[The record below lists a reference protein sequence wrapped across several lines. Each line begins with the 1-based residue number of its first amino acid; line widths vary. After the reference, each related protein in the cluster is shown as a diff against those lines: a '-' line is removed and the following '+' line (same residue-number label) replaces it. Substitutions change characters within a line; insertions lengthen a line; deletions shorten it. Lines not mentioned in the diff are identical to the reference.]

1 MKKFAI
7 LFALLLIAN
16 VGFAQSGSTITK
28 GAPLNTNSGAIT
40 GFQALATPTLTL
52 NNTATKIG
60 ALPAGTVAVWIV
72 ASGAINFGDSTV
84 KTSTDGKFPT
94 IADAGQLRI
103 PIYPNTSAPNIYLIN
118 NATGSASVARI
129 IAEVQK

>member
-16 VGFAQSGSTITK
+16 VGFAQSGSTTTK
-28 GAPLNTNSGAIT
+28 GAPLNVNSGAIT

-52 NNTATKIG
+52 SNVATKIG
-60 ALPAGTVAVWIV
+60 NVPAGTVAVWII

-84 KTSTDGKFPT
+84 KTSAGGRFPT
-94 IADAGQLRI
+94 IADAGQIRI
-103 PIYPNTSAPNIYLIN
+103 PIYPNTVAPNIYVIN
-118 NATGSASVARI
+118 NATGTVAVARI